1 MKKIIFSLIVLVFT
15 ITILQAQHPEKRM
28 HGQQRNGKSHMA
40 HQQLNL
46 SEEQKNKLKSL
57 NEEFR
62 KNMTELKKK
71 DDITVKEWKTRM
83 ADLKKQHNSNLQNVF
98 TPEQKSQMEKM
109 KLERKQMA
117 EIDAKARMEKMNLY
131 LGLS

>member
-28 HGQQRNGKSHMA
+28 QGQQRNGKSHMA

-109 KLERKQMA
+109 KLKESRWLK
-117 EIDAKARMEKMNLY
+117 
-131 LGLS
+131 